1 MMTVEA
7 NKQLVR
13 EFFERAFVEHD
24 LEAAADMVTPDYS
37 LHDPLRPDFEGGP
50 EAFKR
55 AQRAYEEAITGHR
68 LTVEDQ
74 IGEGDKVVTRWTVI
88 GTQRADLPGI
98 PNRGKSFEV
107 GGITISRVAEGR
119 IAEEWQVWDDEG
131 LRRQL
136 EAP

>member
-1 MMTVEA
+1 MSVET

-13 EFFERAFVEHD
+13 EFFDRAFVEHD
-24 LEAAADMVTPDYS
+24 LDAAVELVASDYS

-50 EAFKR
+50 EAFTR
-55 AQRAYEEAITGHR
+55 AQRAYETAITGHH

-74 IGEGDKVVTRWTVI
+74 VAEGDKVVTRWTVT

-98 PNRGKSFEV
+98 PNRGKSFRV
-107 GGITISRVAEGR
+107 GGITISRVANGR
-119 IAEEWQVWDDEG
+119 IAEEWQVWDDAG

-136 EAP
+136 EAA